1 MKEEVLMA
9 ISIKKRVFNQILNE
23 INLNPTVPL
32 QYVSSIYLSLLNGET
47 LALNEY
53 NIKDLISS
61 GAVNIFDV
69 EHINLIKDQIVGI
82 SIKYALSTLENE
94 VKKSVE
100 NTFKKAYG
108 K

>member
-82 SIKYALSTLENE
+82 SVKYALSTLENE
-94 VKKSVE
+94 VKQSVE
-100 NTFKKAYG
+100 NTFKKDYG